1 MAGRSSQNQNR
12 GANIFGYDASGKGD
26 SWHSAQYAASISP
39 SGIQASGGNV
49 IDYPSSGDLW
59 RCHVYNHPGTF
70 VVSSIGTLGG
80 EIEYWVVGG
89 GGGGGRECGGGGA
102 GGILSNT
109 PWIAAPLKGGTYTVD
124 AGTYTCTVG
133 AGGEAG
139 ANAPTPSAAD
149 GEASDFHPAPVSHP
163 APSFLRAPGGGGGGS
178 KRSAGGALTPNRDGR
193 SGGCGGGDARDANNT
208 TAPASDAPTVTGLLG
223 TAGGTSPGSSSS
235 SAGGGGGAG
244 AAGQSA
250 SSDTGASGGAGIDC
264 AITGTTMNYAAGGGG
279 GGNAGPGGDGGAG
292 PVWRPGPEP

>member
-1 MAGRSSQNQNR
+1 MAGKSSQNQNR

-70 VVSSIGTLGG
+70 VVSNIGTLGG

-89 GGGGGRECGGGGA
+89 GGAAGREGGGGGA

-109 PWIAAPLKGGTYTVD
+109 TWIPAPLKGGTYTVE
-124 AGTYTCTVG
+124 AGTNTCTVG

-163 APSFLRAPGGGGGGS
+163 APSFL
-178 KRSAGGALTPNRDGR
+178 
-193 SGGCGGGDARDANNT
+193 
-208 TAPASDAPTVTGLLG
+208 
-223 TAGGTSPGSSSS
+223 
-235 SAGGGGGAG
+235 
-244 AAGQSA
+244 
-250 SSDTGASGGAGIDC
+250 
-264 AITGTTMNYAAGGGG
+264 
-279 GGNAGPGGDGGAG
+279 
-292 PVWRPGPEP
+292 